1 MPADHVPTGDP
12 TSTSVHPPRDNGAT
26 MTLPERRRLGTRRPV
41 RVGLIGAGNW
51 GPNLARSFED
61 DAASGLVVVADLD
74 AERLA
79 RLQRKLP
86 GVRIT
91 TDYTT
96 LFDMTLDAVA
106 IATPAH
112 THVAIATAALEQGL
126 NCLVETP
133 LAMNVR
139 DARALVALARANDR
153 RLMVGHTVEF
163 NPAVVEMRRMIQ
175 AGVLGEV
182 YFIDAVRTNLGHFQ
196 VGTDA
201 MWDLAP
207 HDVSTANFLL
217 DDHPVR
223 VTAQAGSYVLRG
235 VNDLVYLHLEY
246 PGGRLVSIRVSW
258 IDPGETRRTTVVG
271 DAKML
276 VYDDLEQ
283 LEKLR
288 LYDRGLDAP
297 PGFDAQGEFTCSYR
311 YGDVTIPHIP
321 WEEPLRLETRHF
333 VEAVAA
339 GANPRSD
346 GTSGLRVV
354 EVLEAAERSLALGR
368 GVDIAEVRF
377 DTDEHGAPARG
388 RP

>member
-1 MPADHVPTGDP
+1 MPADHVPTEDP
-12 TSTSVHPPRDNGAT
+12 TTTSVHPPRGNGAT
-26 MTLPERRRLGTRRPV
+26 TTLPERRRLGTRRPV
-41 RVGLIGAGNW
+41 RVGVIGAGHW

-79 RLQRKLP
+79 RLQRSLP

-106 IATPAH
+106 IATPPH

-133 LAMNVR
+133 LATSVR
-139 DARALVALARANDR
+139 DARALVALARAHDR

-163 NPAVVEMRRMIQ
+163 NPAIVEMRRMIQ
-175 AGVLGEV
+175 AGELGEV

-196 VGTDA
+196 LGTDA

-217 DDHPVR
+217 GDHPLR
-223 VTAQAGSYVLRG
+223 VTAQAGSYVMRG

-246 PGGRLVSIRVSW
+246 PSGALVSIRVSW
-258 IDPGETRRTTVVG
+258 IDPDETRRTTIVG
-271 DAKML
+271 DEKML
-276 VYDDLEQ
+276 VYDDLEPR
-283 LEKLR
+283 EKLR
-288 LYDRGLDAP
+288 LYDRGFDAP
-297 PGFDAQGEFTCSYR
+297 PGVDEQGEFTCCYR

-321 WEEPLRLETRHF
+321 REEPLRLETRHF

-339 GANPRSD
+339 GEDPRSD

-354 EVLEAAERSLALGR
+354 EVLEAAERSLALRR
-368 GVDIAEVRF
+368 GVDIEDVRC
-377 DTDEHGAPARG
+377 DADEHGAPTRG
-388 RP
+388 DP